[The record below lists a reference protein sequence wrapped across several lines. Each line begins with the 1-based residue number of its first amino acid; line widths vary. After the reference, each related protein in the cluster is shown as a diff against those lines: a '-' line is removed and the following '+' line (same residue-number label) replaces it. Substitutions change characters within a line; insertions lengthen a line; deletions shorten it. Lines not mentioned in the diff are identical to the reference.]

1 LQSNN
6 AGWWKQLTIKLLV
19 HQKPTVRSSA
29 IGKKNVT
36 LDCSLEKEGKTT
48 DHIFIIYIFKR
59 SFCSIDDSFKPF
71 F

>member
-1 LQSNN
+1 
-6 AGWWKQLTIKLLV
+6 LV

-29 IGKKNVT
+29 IGRKNVT

-48 DHIFIIYIFKR
+48 DHIFIIYIFIR